1 MVYVAKIL
9 AFYSFLR
16 RAQMIK
22 LLYSSVAIISSLYLY
37 HSDKAED
44 FASAVQWITDFRAK
58 SCSYFSISKWINFM
72 VIHKSICYLVV
83 WNVIAIMFVLC
94 KAYIFNFSF

>member
-1 MVYVAKIL
+1 MFVYGRYPMVFVAKIL
-9 AFYSFLR
+9 AFYFYFLR

-44 FASAVQWITDFRAK
+44 FASAVQ
-58 SCSYFSISKWINFM
+58 
-72 VIHKSICYLVV
+72 
-83 WNVIAIMFVLC
+83 
-94 KAYIFNFSF
+94 

>member
-9 AFYSFLR
+9 AFYYFLR

-44 FASAVQWITDFRAK
+44 FASAVQ
-58 SCSYFSISKWINFM
+58 
-72 VIHKSICYLVV
+72 
-83 WNVIAIMFVLC
+83 
-94 KAYIFNFSF
+94 